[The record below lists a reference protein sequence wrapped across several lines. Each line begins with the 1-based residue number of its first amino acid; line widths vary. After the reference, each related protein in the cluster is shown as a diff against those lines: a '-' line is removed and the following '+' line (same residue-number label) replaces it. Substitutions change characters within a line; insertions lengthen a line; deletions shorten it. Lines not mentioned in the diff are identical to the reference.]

1 MQYFTMVWKW
11 YHATYISPWYESD
24 TMLRIFHHDMKVILC
39 YVYFTMVWKWYHA
52 TYISP
57 WYESDTM
64 LRIFH
69 HGMKVIPC
77 YVYFTM
83 VWKWY
88 HATYISP
95 WYESDTMLHIF
106 HCRMEILQCN
116 ISPWYMYIIYT
127 DHYVYILYDYS
138 NTALLNSDVYP
149 QKTCFFVI
157 CNYAVKCC
165 ENRIVLYLKVK
176 LHPYIGIKGQNNLML
191 YYIEQFLSQKYT
203 SYL

>member
-1 MQYFTMVWKW
+1 MW
-11 YHATYISPWYESD
+11 YHATYISAWYESD
-24 TMLRIFHHDMKVILC
+24 TMLRIFHQ
-39 YVYFTMVWKWYHA
+39 
-52 TYISP
+52 
-57 WYESDTM
+57 
-64 LRIFH
+64 
-69 HGMKVIPC
+69 GMKVIPC

-88 HATYISP
+88 HATYVSP

-165 ENRIVLYLKVK
+165 ENIWHISLHMLIYLFFSLSDNSFNLHCKFKVE
-176 LHPYIGIKGQNNLML
+176 N
-191 YYIEQFLSQKYT
+191 
-203 SYL
+203 